1 MSRSGVS
8 HRGRWS
14 LGYRPVWVGIYV
26 VDARGYCLGNVERM
40 GQARRRVVGPEQV
53 VLKGEIGLFQWER
66 RDISDDFRTG
76 RVAVAMGIVLRL
88 METNTCTHSSFCVL
102 SSFVAEFNFSMDEE
116 SEIQPSKLSYLS
128 FTYTIFV
135 VNFLGPVRSDKS
147 FQA

>member
-1 MSRSGVS
+1 MESRLQACVGWDI
-8 HRGRWS
+8 RGRCQRIL
-14 LGYRPVWVGIYV
+14 LGKCGADGAGPKTG
-26 VDARGYCLGNVERM
+26 G
-40 GQARRRVVGPEQV
+40 GPEQV

-88 METNTCTHSSFCVL
+88 METNACTHSSFCVL

-135 VNFLGPVRSDKS
+135 VNFLGPVRSDES